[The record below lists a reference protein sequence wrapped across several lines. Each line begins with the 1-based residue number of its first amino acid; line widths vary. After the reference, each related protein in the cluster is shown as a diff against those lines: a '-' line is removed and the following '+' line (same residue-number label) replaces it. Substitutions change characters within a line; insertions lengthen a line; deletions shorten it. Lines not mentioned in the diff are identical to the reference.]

1 MAILLPIVCTY
12 SAFVIGAQPACLANR
27 FNRLICTKWCHTRP
41 VKCCRPFA
49 SFVLQTYCP
58 QHCCRPIVCRRQAI
72 FRAIHRGP
80 IGPAGSTCVRVP
92 STKIWTLKLVIACI
106 RIQIEFS
113 PGHVMIKTFLPIGC
127 RLTTASF
134 VVHCGA
140 YPWSLLMTSCFLGPH
155 ISICRARADSSSNYF
170 GVRNNFNWTNNRYG
184 IEIVYQSLWQFFVN
198 SFTAELILNQY
209 PGPIGLT
216 A

>member
-1 MAILLPIVCTY
+1 MRRTCGIHYYYKYYIIYILFKSLWWSSCNFNILQGHWPYCCLCTY

-41 VKCCRPFA
+41 VKCCSPFA

-92 STKIWTLKLVIACI
+92 STKIWTLKLVIACV
-106 RIQIEFS
+106 RIQIVFS
-113 PGHVMIKTFLPIGC
+113 RALDDKDFSVDWMQAYNCVFRSSL
-127 RLTTASF
+127 RSLA
-134 VVHCGA
+134 VVTVA
-140 YPWSLLMTSCFLGPH
+140 DKLLSRPAH
-155 ISICRARADSSSNYF
+155 
-170 GVRNNFNWTNNRYG
+170 
-184 IEIVYQSLWQFFVN
+184 
-198 SFTAELILNQY
+198 
-209 PGPIGLT
+209 
-216 A
+216 